1 MSEVL
6 AIVPTYMRSGHD
18 LKVLLVALRTLRA
31 TAPDLEVLVVDDASP
46 APELV
51 EGLQAAG
58 DGLQLRLHRS
68 PTNEGFSSTVNI
80 GLAEALDRGMDGL
93 LVNADVE
100 FRHPDWLDRMT
111 AQVGEHGGA
120 AEVVGARLLY
130 PNGLIQH
137 GGIFFSLL
145 SRCFGHIHQYA
156 PHDLPEA
163 QYARTCPVT
172 GALQLI
178 RHDTLAAIGLY
189 DEDFRLGWEDVDYC
203 LRVFLAGG
211 TCVMQP
217 AACALHHES
226 LFRGRPTARII
237 EWQTESWRHFL
248 LKHRATPLA
257 TFVPSII

>member
-6 AIVPTYMRSGHD
+6 AVIPSYVRTSSD
-18 LKVLLVALRTLRA
+18 LEVLLVALQTLRS
-31 TAPDLEVLVVDDASP
+31 TAPDLETLVVDDGSVD
-46 APELV
+46 ELV
-51 EGLQAAG
+51 DEIEGATERLQF
-58 DGLQLRLHRS
+58 RLHRKVS
-68 PTNEGFSSTVNI
+68 NTGFSSTVNV
-80 GLAEALDRGMDGL
+80 GLAEALERGMDAVL
-93 LVNADVE
+93 INADVE
-100 FRHPDWLDRMT
+100 FSHPDWLERMV
-111 AQVGEHGGA
+111 AQPSENGDPA
-120 AEVVGARLLY
+120 AVVGARLLY

-178 RHDTLAAIGLY
+178 RHQALADIGLY
-189 DEDFRLGWEDVDYC
+189 DEDYRLGWEDVDYC

-217 AACALHHES
+217 AAVAIHHES
-226 LFRGRPTARII
+226 LFRRQTNARII
-237 EWQTESWRHFL
+237 EWQQESWAHFHR
-248 LKHRATPLA
+248 KHRQTPLA
-257 TFVPSII
+257 AFVPSII

>member
-6 AIVPTYMRSGHD
+6 AVVPTYVRSPSD
-18 LKVLLVALRTLRA
+18 LEVLEVALAPMRDS
-31 TAPDLEVLVVDDASP
+31 APDLEVLVIDDGSP

-51 EGLQAAG
+51 DDMRADSERLQF
-58 DGLQLRLHRS
+58 RFHRKEQNS
-68 PTNEGFSSTVNI
+68 GFSSTVNV
-80 GLAEALDRGMDGL
+80 GLAEALDRGMDAL
-93 LVNADVE
+93 LVNADIE
-100 FRHPDWLDRMT
+100 FRHPGWLERMV
-111 AQVGEHGGA
+111 AQEAADGGPA
-120 AEVVGARLLY
+120 QVVGARLLY

-178 RHDTLAAIGLY
+178 RHECLTNIGLY
-189 DEDFRLGWEDVDYC
+189 DEDFKLGWEDVDYC
-203 LRVFLAGG
+203 LRVFMAGG

-217 AACALHHES
+217 AACAAHHES
-226 LFRGRPTARII
+226 LFRGQANEKIL
-237 EWQTESWRHFL
+237 EWQSRSWAHFL
-248 LKHRATPLA
+248 HKHHQTPLA

>member
-6 AIVPTYMRSGHD
+6 AVVPTYIRTPKD
-18 LKVLLVALRTLRA
+18 LEVALVSLVSLRA
-31 TAPDLEVLVVDDASP
+31 TAPDLELLVVDDGSP

-51 EGLQAAG
+51 DDLERECERLQF
-58 DGLQLRLHRS
+58 RLHRKAANS
-68 PTNEGFSSTVNI
+68 GFSSTINV

-93 LVNADVE
+93 LVNADID
-100 FRHPDWLDRMT
+100 FRHPGWLERMV
-111 AQVGEHGGA
+111 AQQGQDGSLA
-120 AEVVGARLLY
+120 PVVGARLLY

-178 RHDTLAAIGLY
+178 RHDALASIGLY

-211 TCVMQP
+211 ACVMQP
-217 AACALHHES
+217 AACAVHHES
-226 LFRGRPTARII
+226 LFRGQATPRII
-237 EWQTESWRHFL
+237 EWQTQSWAHFL
-248 LKHRATPLA
+248 HKHRRTPLA
-257 TFVPSII
+257 VFVPSII